1 MHFKSFLLSKKLFYN
16 NLYIS
21 LYINIL
27 KKEKKRLLDLE
38 EISKNAYKTAIKNQ
52 SRKRHTPCWD

>member
-1 MHFKSFLLSKKLFYN
+1 MHFKSLLLSKKLFYN

-38 EISKNAYKTAIKNQ
+38 EISKNAYKTAIK
-52 SRKRHTPCWD
+52 

>member
-1 MHFKSFLLSKKLFYN
+1 MHFKSLLLSKKLFYN

>member
-21 LYINIL
+21 LYIIIL
-27 KKEKKRLLDLE
+27 KKEKKRQLDLE